1 MISRL
6 IRTCG
11 GLTKSL
17 SRTTAKLVTMPISRR
32 AFAHGAAG
40 FSAMVAGESLRAARP
55 VPKLLVLIALEACRS
70 DYLERN
76 RPFFG
81 NSGLLRLMDE
91 GCYFPDCRIASST
104 FTSTGLATLA
114 TGAWPQLHG

>member
-1 MISRL
+1 
-6 IRTCG
+6 
-11 GLTKSL
+11 
-17 SRTTAKLVTMPISRR
+17 
-32 AFAHGAAG
+32 
-40 FSAMVAGESLRAARP
+40 
-55 VPKLLVLIALEACRS
+55 EACRS

-91 GCYFPDCRIASST
+91 GCYFPDCRIAYST

-114 TGAWPQLHG
+114 TGAWPQLHGIVADPWYHPAARQLVKAGPEGLCATGIGDQIARDRKSRVFAIGLDH